1 VDIPTEKVALR
12 AALIAQRQYTL
23 ALYRDLPPAFW
34 QAADFP
40 FSVVTNPPLWELAHI
55 AYFAEFFAVRWTPM
69 DTAGRDVRSMLD
81 VADSLFNSTTVAH
94 RARWANE
101 YPSNAVCIAYMEA
114 SLIRVLEALQA
125 DDGSRLHL
133 FQLVLL
139 HEDMHNEA
147 MLMTLRL
154 LDLALPDISDHVPKR
169 QYPRASSGI
178 LHFEGGRILLGASE
192 RSFKFCNESP
202 AFDTVVAPFEIDV
215 SPVSQ
220 AAFNHWRGNGNG
232 NGNRDLGQD
241 GIAMHMTHA
250 EAAEYAES
258 IGRRLP
264 SEAEWEFAA
273 THSPE
278 FFATT
283 GQAWEWTNTIF
294 SGYPGFVVGP
304 YAEYSA
310 PWFESNGVVH
320 MVLKGGSFATHPR
333 LKYPQ
338 YRNFYTPNRSDMFC
352 GFRTCAK

>member
-1 VDIPTEKVALR
+1 MDIPTEKSALR
-12 AALIAQRQYTL
+12 AALIEQRQYTL
-23 ALYRDLPPAFW
+23 ALYRDLPSAYW
-34 QAADFP
+34 QASDFP
-40 FSVVTNPPLWELAHI
+40 FSALTNPPLWELAHI
-55 AYFAEFFAVRWTPM
+55 AYFAEFFAVRWTAN
-69 DTAGRDVRSMLD
+69 DTAGRGLRSLLD
-81 VADSLFNSTTVAH
+81 VADSLFNSSTVAH
-94 RARWANE
+94 RARWVNQ
-101 YPSNAVCIAYMEA
+101 YPTNAVCIAYMEA
-114 SLIRVLEALQA
+114 SLIRVLEALEN

-139 HEDMHNEA
+139 HEDMHSEA

-154 LDLALPDISDHVPKR
+154 LDIALPDISYHVPKR
-169 QYPRASSGI
+169 QYPRTSSGI
-178 LHFEGGRILLGASE
+178 LRFEGGGILLGASE
-192 RSFKFCNESP
+192 RSFKFCNELP
-202 AFDTVVAPFEIDV
+202 AFETIVAPFDIDA

-220 AAFNHWRGNGNG
+220 ASFNHWRGTGSG
-232 NGNRDLGQD
+232 DVGQD

-278 FFATT
+278 FFAST
-283 GQAWEWTNTIF
+283 GQAWEWTSSVF

-310 PWFESNGVVH
+310 PWFEENGVVH

-338 YRNFYTPNRSDMFC
+338 YRNFYTPKRNDMFC